1 MGKSGRKGKRH
12 FMQDQRTLS
21 GQRIFVVE
29 DETLVAMMIEG
40 MIEELGATVIGTESR
55 PDGALDFVA
64 SRHCEIDVAML
75 DLNLGTG
82 HSYAIAEAIAGHGIP
97 IVFSTGYTDGAIDA
111 AWRDRPLLNK
121 PFQLAD
127 LEGALARALALRAI

>member
-1 MGKSGRKGKRH
+1 MD
-12 FMQDQRTLS
+12 DQPPLS
-21 GQRIFVVE
+21 GQRVFIVE

-40 MIEELGATVIGTESR
+40 MLEELGATVVGNESR
-55 PDGALDFVA
+55 SDDALNFVA
-64 SRHCEIDVAML
+64 SRHGEIDVAML

-97 IVFSTGYTDGAIDA
+97 IVFSTGYTDSAIDA
-111 AWRDRPLLNK
+111 AWRSCPVLNK

-127 LEGALARALALRAI
+127 LQGALSRALDRPAA